1 MLFIDWDG
9 IGQRIKRKSWWIETL
24 HDRIRKLE
32 GVQLGYTGPVFA
44 RRDLTLR
51 GNSLFWHKQVMGN
64 TGSGKTELLKQL
76 IRQFIAKGIPFC
88 LIDPHSDLAESVLS
102 YLMQAGFFEQYT
114 DPKTG
119 ELSDKVLKKLVYVD
133 FGIKDNQ
140 NRSSHFIP
148 FNILKQPYTRGDVA
162 QDLVE
167 VMLRLWPYLEQS
179 SPQFQDILKT
189 QWWC

>member
-1 MLFIDWDG
+1 MLYVDWDG
-9 IGQRIKRKSWWIETL
+9 IGERIKRQHWW
-24 HDRIRKLE
+24 LE
-32 GVQLGYTGPVFA
+32 SLLDQFSKKQSVQLGYTGPVFA

-102 YLMQAGFFEQYT
+102 YLWQAGFFATYT
-114 DPKTG
+114 DTQTG
-119 ELSDKVLKKLVYVD
+119 ALSPAVLKKLVYVD
-133 FGIKDNQ
+133 FGMKDSQ

-148 FNILKQPYTRGDVA
+148 YNILKQPYTTGDVA
-162 QDLVE
+162 QDIVE

-179 SPQFQDILKT
+179 SPQFQ
-189 QWWC
+189 

>member
-9 IGQRIKRKSWWIETL
+9 IGERIKRQNWW
-24 HDRIRKLE
+24 LE
-32 GVQLGYTGPVFA
+32 SLIDQLGKKTSVQLGYTGPVFA

-102 YLMQAGFFEQYT
+102 YLISIGYFEPFK
-114 DPKTG
+114 DRKTG
-119 ELSDKVLKKLVYVD
+119 ELTDKVL
-133 FGIKDNQ
+133 
-140 NRSSHFIP
+140 
-148 FNILKQPYTRGDVA
+148 
-162 QDLVE
+162 
-167 VMLRLWPYLEQS
+167 
-179 SPQFQDILKT
+179 
-189 QWWC
+189 